1 MKKLNQ
7 YTKYIRPILVL
18 EKYLKN
24 DQANNEISSI
34 LADKFFSASNF
45 VYEHFIDDIGVG
57 VIAGNIG
64 SVETKPLDYEGLRLV
79 SKNFPEYKDQV
90 EFQIRIMDK
99 IAEMDD
105 DSAPELNCLCSLD
118 RTHGIGKLM
127 ISKWENELLK
137 RGIHKYH
144 LFTDDNCNFHWYEKN
159 GFKLLNQQA
168 VKIDDLPDILKH
180 HSKFN
185 VYHFEKQI

>member
-7 YTKYIRPILVL
+7 YTKYVRPILVL

-24 DQANNEISSI
+24 EQANNEISSI
-34 LADKFFSASNF
+34 LADKFFSSSNF
-45 VYEHFIDDIGVG
+45 IYEHFENNVGVG
-57 VIAGNIG
+57 IIAGNIG
-64 SVETKPLDYEGLRLV
+64 KVKSKELDYDSLRMI
-79 SKNFPEYKDQV
+79 SKTFPEYKDQI

-99 IAEMDD
+99 IAQMDD
-105 DSAPELNCLCSLD
+105 DSSCELNCLCSLD

-127 ISKWENELLK
+127 ISKWEQELLK
-137 RGIHKYH
+137 RNIHKYH

-159 GFKLLNQQA
+159 GFKLLNKQPIE
-168 VKIDDLPDILKH
+168 IDDLNEIKKYH
-180 HSKFN
+180 TKFH